1 MKLVILGVI
10 YMQTL
15 KQEVIKA
22 ISTLPENVTI
32 EDIMYRLYVIEK
44 VRKGKKAVKEGRTI
58 SVDELKR
65 EMKKW

>member
-1 MKLVILGVI
+1 
-10 YMQTL
+10 MQTL

-44 VRKGKKAVKEGRTI
+44 IRKGKKAVKEGRTI

>member
-15 KQEVIKA
+15 KQAVIKA

-44 VRKGKKAVKEGRTI
+44 IRKGKKAVKEGKTI
-58 SVDELKR
+58 SIDELKR

>member
-1 MKLVILGVI
+1 
-10 YMQTL
+10 MQTL

-44 VRKGKKAVKEGRTI
+44 IRKAKKAVKEGKTI
-58 SVDELKR
+58 SIDELKR

>member
-1 MKLVILGVI
+1 
-10 YMQTL
+10 MQTL
-15 KQEVIKA
+15 KQEIIKA

-44 VRKGKKAVKEGRTI
+44 IRKGKKAVKEGRTI
-58 SVDELKR
+58 SIDELKR